1 MPVTGDLTQ
10 NKSFDTKASAFP
22 FTKVAIADL
31 ADSNH
36 MLNQTYLS
44 GKKDGAG
51 FIGDDYAL
59 YIATGS
65 EPTDDWV
72 LAGGDGTGDITPA

>member
-1 MPVTGDLTQ
+1 MPATGDLTQ
-10 NKSFDTKASAFP
+10 NKSYNTKASAFP
-22 FTKVAIADL
+22 FTKVSVDDL
-31 ADSNH
+31 GDAAH
-36 MLNQTYLS
+36 MLNQTHLS